1 MTFSG
6 GMVTSRAAEIFGNM
20 NNVRKDSLERDGT
33 PTAAT
38 GITRREAARRLMG
51 AVSAGTFL
59 QFAAAGHPIWNH
71 LATDSLPNEAKLTG
85 TGSAVKFLN
94 PQQYA
99 SLVAVAEA
107 IVPGST
113 KANVAEFV
121 DLLLGAD
128 TQESQTTF
136 VESLKQIESE
146 SHAKFAKGF
155 SALGEA
161 QKVELLTAVQSS
173 AAFKDLKTWVSGAY
187 YSSEIGMRELGWTP
201 NRFFPQFPGCKHS
214 AEHASD

>member
-1 MTFSG
+1 
-6 GMVTSRAAEIFGNM
+6 MVTSRAAEIFGNM
-20 NNVRKDSLERDGT
+20 DSEKKDRLEREDAQ
-33 PTAAT
+33 TAAA
-38 GITRREAARRLMG
+38 GMTRREAARRLVG
-51 AVSAGTFL
+51 AVSAGAFL

-71 LATDSLPNEAKLTG
+71 LANDSLPNEAKLTG

-94 PQQYA
+94 PQQYG
-99 SLVAVAEA
+99 SLVAVAEV

-121 DLLLGAD
+121 GLLLGAD

-155 SALGEA
+155 PALSET

-173 AAFKDLKTWVSGAY
+173 AAFKNLKTWVSGAY

-201 NRFFPQFPGCKHS
+201 NRFFPQFPGCEHS